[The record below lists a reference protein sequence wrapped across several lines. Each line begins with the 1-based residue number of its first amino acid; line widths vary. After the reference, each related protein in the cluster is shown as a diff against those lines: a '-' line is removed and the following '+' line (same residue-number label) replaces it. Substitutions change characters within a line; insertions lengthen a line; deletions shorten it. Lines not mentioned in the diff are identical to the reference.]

1 MIHYIVIPFNIL
13 SLRNTLIIWKSL
25 YFCGHVAI
33 ILINAA
39 FWLGFN
45 KVIANLV
52 GEDLKK
58 KKGQVKKW
66 KSEIKERDGEGKVAI
81 NETGIPLEF
90 DNGSVGL
97 EKEE

>member
-13 SLRNTLIIWKSL
+13 SLRNSFYVWKLL
-25 YFCGHVAI
+25 YFSGHVTI
-33 ILINAA
+33 ILVNVA

-45 KVIANLV
+45 KVINNIINEGLT
-52 GEDLKK
+52 K

-66 KSEIKERDGEGKVAI
+66 KFEIDGERKVAI
-81 NETGIPLEF
+81 NETGVPLEV